1 MSVGSAN
8 GVFPRGRLWGW
19 LVLVGVVA
27 LLNYATRFAVEDED
41 GDRQNLLYEYST
53 AISGAVFYLILLSI
67 IVFLAR
73 GLPAR
78 EVFALRRPAAW
89 GSALLKML
97 VALAVIWGANVVLTF
112 VLDLRAGD
120 EQGIVPEAWE
130 PDRAGAFV
138 ANFIVIAFFG
148 PIVEE
153 LSYRGFG
160 YWAVRAVYGLL
171 AAVLVTSIMFGLS
184 HGLVAG
190 LPALT
195 VFGLAAAWLRRETDS
210 IYPSTLMHVFF
221 NGTALLA
228 AVTLGTEL

>member
-1 MSVGSAN
+1 MSVGSATELL
-8 GVFPRGRLWGW
+8 PRGRLWGW
-19 LVLVGVVA
+19 VALVGVVA
-27 LLNYATRFAVEDED
+27 LLNYATRFATEDD
-41 GDRQNLLYEYST
+41 TDRRNVLYEYPT
-53 AISGAVFYLILLSI
+53 AISGAVFYLILLTI
-67 IVFLAR
+67 VVFLAR

-78 EVFALRRPAAW
+78 EVFALRRPDSW
-89 GSALLKML
+89 SSALVKMV
-97 VALAVIWGANVVLTF
+97 VALIAVWAANVVFTF

-130 PDRAGAFV
+130 PDRAGAFI

-148 PIVEE
+148 PVVEE
-153 LSYRGFG
+153 LTYRGFG

-171 AAVLVTSIMFGLS
+171 AAVLVTSVMFGLS

-195 VFGLAAAWLRRETDS
+195 VFGLAAAWLRRDTDS
-210 IYPSTLMHVFF
+210 LYPSTLMHVFF
-221 NGTALLA
+221 NGAALLA